1 MTFHATSLSTF
12 ASPSPRAGGVAGV
25 AAGSRASA
33 GGAAG
38 GGPVPSS
45 YAERSAEAVA
55 TAAIDAERERL
66 ARLTRRGIGMPI
78 AGMLYWIAVAVLVRE
93 LPMRTAM
100 LATFFATGVVF
111 PVGFLITK
119 LLGGDL
125 FAKSERFT
133 SLGMLFN
140 AAQLFF
146 WPIIVVVYRGA
157 PEWTPFA
164 MAVLFGSHFLG
175 YAWLYRSRGYAF
187 LTVGT
192 TVLLCT
198 AVLVAGGP
206 LFTTVPLLTA
216 AVYAGAVAML
226 FAETRAPE

>member
-12 ASPSPRAGGVAGV
+12 ASPSPRAGA
-25 AAGSRASA
+25 AAGAVA
-33 GGAAG
+33 GGAGATGAAG
-38 GGPVPSS
+38 RDPSPSS

-55 TAAIDAERERL
+55 TAAIDAERARL
-66 ARLTRRGIGMPI
+66 ARLTRRGIGMPV
-78 AGMLYWIAVAVLVRE
+78 AGMLYWIAVAVFVRE
-93 LPMRTAM
+93 LPMRTAL

-119 LLGGDL
+119 ALGGDL

-146 WPIIVVVYRGA
+146 WPIIVVVYRSA

-192 TVLLCT
+192 TVVLCT
-198 AVLVAGGP
+198 AVLVAGNA
-206 LFTTVPLLTA
+206 LYTMVPLLTA
-216 AVYAGAVAML
+216 GVYAGAVALL
-226 FAETRAPE
+226 FAESRAGE

>member
-1 MTFHATSLSTF
+1 MAFHATSLSTF
-12 ASPSPRAGGVAGV
+12 ASPSPRAGGL
-25 AAGSRASA
+25 SA
-33 GGAAG
+33 GASGVGAGAVTGSAG
-38 GGPVPSS
+38 HDPSS

-66 ARLTRRGIGMPI
+66 ARSTRRGIGMPI

-93 LPMRTAM
+93 LPVRTAM
-100 LATFFATGVVF
+100 LATFFATGMVF

-146 WPIIVVVYRGA
+146 WPIIVVVYRSA

-192 TVLLCT
+192 MVVLCT
-198 AVLVAGGP
+198 AVLVAGDP
-206 LFTTVPLLTA
+206 LFTDVPLLTA
-216 AVYAGAVAML
+216 AVYAGAVGLL
-226 FAETRAPE
+226 FAETRAAG